1 MQSDIDKSEK
11 SSKGQTILR
20 GIDSIRGIAARML
33 EAQLVEQGIVG
44 KPLAIQKLTKSY
56 RVYYFKPWWSVGEKQ
71 LEYRLTCDTLL
82 NTPEPFITYWTP
94 ATIPKEIWDLAYQQ
108 FSNRETLAANIEA
121 YLLPQFDSL
130 LDLFSYEQLH
140 DATVQALLENGILM
154 QLSEH

>member
-71 LEYRLTCDTLL
+71 LTLKS
-82 NTPEPFITYWTP
+82 E
-94 ATIPKEIWDLAYQQ
+94 E
-108 FSNRETLAANIEA
+108 SREQYSIK
-121 YLLPQFDSL
+121 Q
-130 LDLFSYEQLH
+130 
-140 DATVQALLENGILM
+140 G
-154 QLSEH
+154 